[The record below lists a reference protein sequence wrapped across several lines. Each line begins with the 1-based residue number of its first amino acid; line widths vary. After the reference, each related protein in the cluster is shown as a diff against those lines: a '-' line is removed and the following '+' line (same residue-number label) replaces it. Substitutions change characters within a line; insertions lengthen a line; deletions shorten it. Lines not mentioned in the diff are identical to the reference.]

1 MESTAIARDRVDTI
15 DELKDICAVLNS
27 GSSVIVVG
35 EVGSGIERIPTALAE
50 HFEGSLDCALGKWK
64 GSGIQFFRTL
74 AKDWDIPTED
84 QETGKKLTLDALK
97 QEISDNV
104 RDDMLLILPNPKVP
118 AGVRYW
124 IDDAIGA
131 GLRVA
136 CMAAANPNRDI
147 FLEFIEIGLKLPDE
161 AVIRDAMWV
170 EADRQGLR
178 ISESE
183 IASLMPLAGRN
194 PMLARKVIQRHK
206 LGIKQA
212 VEHTQYMNIMPII
225 ITGLFSFAIV
235 RFIGMGTGDKELYM
249 IGGVCFTV
257 AMALRQLGRISTPR
271 KRLGA

>member
-1 MESTAIARDRVDTI
+1 VESETIARGRLETI

-27 GSSVIVVG
+27 GGSVIVVG
-35 EVGSGIERIPTALAE
+35 EVGSGIERIPSALIE
-50 HFEGSLDCALGKWK
+50 HFEGSLDCAVGKWK
-64 GSGIQFFRTL
+64 GSGVQFFRTL
-74 AKDWDIPTED
+74 AKDWGIPTED
-84 QETGKKLTLDALK
+84 VESGKKLTLDALK
-97 QEISDNV
+97 QELADNIH
-104 RDDMLLILPNPKVP
+104 DDMLLILPNPKVP

-136 CMAAANPNRDI
+136 CMAAANPNKDI

-161 AVIRDAMWV
+161 AVIRNAMWD
-170 EADRQGLR
+170 ESNRQGLK
-178 ISESE
+178 ITESE
-183 IASLMPLAGRN
+183 ISSLMPLAGRN
-194 PMLARKVIQRHK
+194 PMLARKVIQRHA

>member
-1 MESTAIARDRVDTI
+1 VESTTPSRDGIETI
-15 DELKDICAVLNS
+15 DELKDICAVLHD

-35 EVGSGIERIPTALAE
+35 EVGSGIERIPSALIK
-50 HFEGSLDCALGKWK
+50 HFEGNLDCAVGKWK

-84 QETGKKLTLDALK
+84 AETGKKLTLDALK
-97 QEISDNV
+97 QELTDNI

-136 CMAAANPNRDI
+136 CMAAANPNKDI

-161 AVIRDAMWV
+161 AVIRDTMKI
-170 EADRQGLR
+170 EADRQGMK

-206 LGIKQA
+206 LGLKQQ

-235 RFIGMGTGDKELYM
+235 RFIGMGTNDKELYM
-249 IGGVCFTV
+249 IGGVCFTA
-257 AMALRQLGRISTPR
+257 AMALRQLGKVSTPR